1 MASALAGILH
11 QIQVLVSTDLL
22 DANEHGAASWPPI
35 QATTHNIPQRQDVH
49 WLSQSERSYFSTTRP
64 KPAPKT
70 QLFRG
75 FPPPARGKV
84 PKLGPGVPRGV
95 LVQQHAR
102 HRPARPLLAVR
113 RRRGA
118 GFTNPARCRCS
129 LVTV

>member
-35 QATTHNIPQRQDVH
+35 QDTTHNIPQRQDVN
-49 WLSQSERSYFSTTRP
+49 WLSRSERSYFSTTLP

-84 PKLGPGVPRGV
+84 PNSPSMRRISCSA
-95 LVQQHAR
+95 AR
-102 HRPARPLLAVR
+102 RLDGLPMR
-113 RRRGA
+113 RS
-118 GFTNPARCRCS
+118 TS
-129 LVTV
+129 